1 LPGLRTEYETVF
13 KKLKETNKTE
23 MYKLFLSLNCHNKIE
38 NENETLIDIK
48 FIYIL
53 LSTMKILAQFLQ

>member
-1 LPGLRTEYETVF
+1 
-13 KKLKETNKTE
+13 
-23 MYKLFLSLNCHNKIE
+23 MYKLFLSLNCRNKIE

-53 LSTMKILAQFLQ
+53 LSTTKILAQFLQ

>member
-1 LPGLRTEYETVF
+1 LPGLRTEYKTVF

-23 MYKLFLSLNCHNKIE
+23 MYKLFLSLNCRNKIE

-48 FIYIL
+48 FIYIP
-53 LSTMKILAQFLQ
+53 LSTTKILAQFLQ